1 MVYKNKGGQPREK
14 AMVAAFA
21 LVTKFGSKQVD
32 VATVLGCSQS
42 TVNSWVKEMSFRSQ
56 ISSLER
62 ELDDATTYIDDLR
75 NELALGYDGD
85 DN

>member
-21 LVTKFGSKQVD
+21 LVTKFGSKQAD
-32 VATVLGCSQS
+32 VAAVLGCSQS

-75 NELALGYDGD
+75 NELSLGYDGD
-85 DN
+85 NN

>member
-1 MVYKNKGGQPREK
+1 MVYKNNGGQPREK
-14 AMVAAFA
+14 AMVAAYA
-21 LVTKFGSKQVD
+21 LVTKYGSKQAD
-32 VATVLGCSQS
+32 VAKALGCSQS
-42 TVNSWVKEMSFRSQ
+42 TVNAWVKEITFRSQ